1 MSTPLDNI
9 KGVGASTAN
18 SLVTIGIKS
27 AEDLASASV
36 EQIVTIPGFGAAR
49 AQRIKEAATEA
60 IGVETAPM
68 EPEVVGLEAAE
79 QDKPTKKKG
88 KKKEKSKKKGKD
100 KKKKKG
106 KKKK

>member
-1 MSTPLDNI
+1 MSTPLGNI

-18 SLVTIGIKS
+18 SLMTIGIKS

-49 AQRIKEAATEA
+49 SQRLKEAANLA
-60 IGVETAPM
+60 IGIETALM
-68 EPEVVGLEAAE
+68 EPEAVGLEAAE
-79 QDKPTKKKG
+79 QDEPTKQKG
-88 KKKEKSKKKGKD
+88 KKKDKSMKKGKD